1 MISAGTE
8 ENLLGVPWTSCGV
21 SLFGTCRHITV
32 AGNRQKLRQSTWKV
46 PGCPSVSVSHLDVL
60 VEYVTRVPSHFWS
73 PSGPRTCDIAGM
85 TQNVLPQ
92 LYAVPRELYS
102 TLRQAHTKF
111 WYWFALVCVNTSS
124 VLRCWP
130 RRNGMCVE
138 SNKVPHRRHYQV
150 PTVPL
155 PFRRELVPF
164 RSLVSRLSLSSFPC
178 RQQRCQVDLIAFQ
191 WLPRPFRKL
200 ADQQTGASFCWR
212 VCAHV
217 SRSSFN

>member
-32 AGNRQKLRQSTWKV
+32 AGNRHNRHGKCQAARQCQFHTSMFLLNTL
-46 PGCPSVSVSHLDVL
+46 PG
-60 VEYVTRVPSHFWS
+60 TRVPSHFWS